1 MGNSLISVS
10 LKNNFKFGQDPDHSA
25 QEPNPG
31 IQEPDNSRV
40 SSTVHDIFVY
50 GHGHTYFYLCR
61 GIFIVF
67 KNNFKVCQVPDH
79 PGQEPDQG
87 G

>member
-1 MGNSLISVS
+1 MGKGLKSVS
-10 LKNNFKFGQDPDHSA
+10 LKKVGQV
-25 QEPNPG
+25 PNYPG
-31 IQEPDNSRV
+31 EESDLGGQEPDHSRV

-79 PGQEPDQG
+79 PGQEPNQG